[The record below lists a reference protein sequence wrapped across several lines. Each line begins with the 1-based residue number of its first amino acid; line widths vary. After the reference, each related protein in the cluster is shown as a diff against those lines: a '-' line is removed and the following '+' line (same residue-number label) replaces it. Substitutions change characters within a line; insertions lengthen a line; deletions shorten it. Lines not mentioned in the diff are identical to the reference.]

1 MLKKGESIPT
11 RLTQCGQAVPFGVRP
26 DIEQLLA
33 LSFDETADTLEQR
46 VGLLLPTHTR
56 RTQLFRQR

>member
-1 MLKKGESIPT
+1 MDKQ
-11 RLTQCGQAVPFGVRP
+11 LTKCGQPVAFGVRP
-26 DIEQLLA
+26 DFEQLLA

-56 RTQLFRQR
+56 GTQLFRQR